1 MSAFDPDLCR
11 RRAGACWSLEL
22 ELLLL
27 LLLPLSALLMVAAEL
42 AELSLLLPLSD
53 SGLLLLLLESRTLRT
68 SRISK
73 QYRHIVL
80 RAK

>member
-1 MSAFDPDLCR
+1 MSALDPDLCR
-11 RRAGACWSLEL
+11 RRAGACWSLAL

-53 SGLLLLLLESRTLRT
+53 SELLLLLLESRTLHT
-68 SRISK
+68 SQINK
-73 QYRHIVL
+73 LFRHTL
-80 RAK
+80 LCAK